1 MKEKY
6 YLVNN
11 YLPCICNCHKACLRK
26 DLINRGIYVFSM
38 KEITEKEFYNHL
50 EKLQKKYKN
59 VSLNY
64 KFL

>member
-11 YLPCICNCHKACLRK
+11 YLPCICNCHKSCLRK
-26 DLINRGIYVFSM
+26 DLINRGIYVISM

>member
-26 DLINRGIYVFSM
+26 DLINRGIYVISM

-59 VSLNY
+59 LSLNY

>member
-26 DLINRGIYVFSM
+26 DLINRGIYVVSM
-38 KEITEKEFYNHL
+38 VEITEKAFYAQL
-50 EKLQKKYKN
+50 EKLQKMYNN

>member
-26 DLINRGIYVFSM
+26 DLINRGIYVISI

>member
-26 DLINRGIYVFSM
+26 DLINRGSYVISM

>member
-26 DLINRGIYVFSM
+26 DLINRGIYVISM
-38 KEITEKEFYNHL
+38 KEITEKEFYNNL

>member
-26 DLINRGIYVFSM
+26 DLINRGIYVISM

-50 EKLQKKYKN
+50 GKLQKKYKN

>member
-1 MKEKY
+1 MSEKY

-26 DLINRGIYVFSM
+26 DLINRGIYVISM
-38 KEITEKEFYNHL
+38 KEITEKEFYIHL

>member
-6 YLVNN
+6 YLVNK
-11 YLPCICNCHKACLRK
+11 YLPCLCNCHKACLRK
-26 DLINRGIYVFSM
+26 DLINRGIFVFSM
-38 KEITEKEFYNHL
+38 EEITEKEFYSYL
-50 EKLQKKYKN
+50 EKLQKTHKN

>member
-26 DLINRGIYVFSM
+26 DLINRGICVISM

>member
-1 MKEKY
+1 MNEKY

-26 DLINRGIYVFSM
+26 DLINRGIYVISM

>member
-1 MKEKY
+1 MNEKY
-6 YLVNN
+6 YLVNY
-11 YLPCICNCHKACLRK
+11 YLPCFCNCHKACLRK
-26 DLINRGIYVFSM
+26 DLINRGIYVISM
-38 KEITEKEFYNHL
+38 KEITEKEFYTHL

>member
-26 DLINRGIYVFSM
+26 DLINRGIYVISM
-38 KEITEKEFYNHL
+38 KEITGKEFYNHL

>member
-1 MKEKY
+1 MKDKY
-6 YLVNN
+6 FLVNN
-11 YLPCICNCHKACLRK
+11 YLPCICNCHEACLRK
-26 DLINRGIYVFSM
+26 DLINRGYTIFSM
-38 KEITEKEFYNHL
+38 KRITEKEFYIYL